1 MLIFNSF
8 AMLKK
13 YKTIIIKSLFIL
25 SIASGFSACNKDD
38 FFLLPDRGGI
48 DASIYS
54 TEGALELH
62 LNRAYDVIIPMFLYE
77 NFIAANM
84 QGRYGIHYANDESFF
99 PSVDEWARKAL
110 GLDVP
115 ALSNADVRFTGN
127 TTNGNAGGNKYM
139 DISRCNNA
147 IKFIPEGTLP
157 QATKDKFLGQY
168 YALRA
173 MVYFDMVK
181 VYGGVPLVLEPQDP
195 DNINISGRASARECF
210 NVILRDLDSAIVK
223 LKNVTWADA
232 NGRGRIDVLTATCIK
247 AKVLLYWASPQFN
260 PTNDPRHPY
269 DADRWNVALVANKAA
284 YDMAAAA
291 GKRLV
296 AKYEDIFRTE
306 PNPEAILVR
315 TYSSTFE
322 RRGQDAEYRSRPSSE
337 SNGGV
342 PYQGYRPTKKLVDA
356 YPMKDGNKIGE
367 STTYAYD
374 GTVFWVNRDPRF
386 EATIAYN
393 GSVWPLSAK
402 TTRRQWSYVGAID
415 ETNIIGLYCKRFTTP
430 GLAVANVRYTNNLG
444 GNGMDWIE
452 LRLAEVMLNLA
463 ECANEA
469 PTGNISVAKD
479 MVKQIRIRAGIEQ
492 GTNDYGLGLAG
503 KSEMRD
509 LILNERMIEFA
520 FENKRN
526 SDLRRTRQMHLL
538 SGRMETIE
546 FQVKDAAAKTA
557 LEAGTPRFRESL
569 NLNNKATFLQYFK
582 EPLTVY
588 IQNYSTYSV
597 PEFHYFYTFHN
608 DFVYRG
614 NNIQPTIGWAGG
626 NFDPLDN

>member
-1 MLIFNSF
+1 MLSN
-8 AMLKK
+8 
-13 YKTIIIKSLFIL
+13 YKNIIKKSLVGL
-25 SIASGFSACNKDD
+25 SIAIGISACNKDK

-48 DASIYS
+48 DGAIYS
-54 TEGALELH
+54 TEGALEMH

-84 QGRYGIHYANDESFF
+84 QGRYGVHYASDENYF
-99 PSVDEWARKAL
+99 PSIDEWARKSL

-115 ALSNADVRFTGN
+115 ALSNSDVRFTGN

-147 IKFIPEGTLP
+147 IKYIPEGTLP

-168 YALRA
+168 YTLRA
-173 MVYFDMVK
+173 MVYFDLVK

-195 DNINISGRASARECF
+195 DNITIGGRSSARECF
-210 NVILRDLDSAIVK
+210 DVIIRDLDSAIVK

-232 NGRGRIDVLTATCIK
+232 NGRGRIDALTATCLK

-260 PTNDPRHPY
+260 PKTDPKHPY
-269 DADRWNVALVANKAA
+269 DAERWTTALAANKAA
-284 YDMAAAA
+284 YDMAIAA

-296 AKYEDIFRTE
+296 PKYEDIFRTE

-337 SNGGV
+337 NGNGA
-342 PYQGYRPTKKLVDA
+342 PYQGYRPTKKLIDA
-356 YPMKDGNKIGE
+356 YPMKDGNKIGT
-367 STTYAYD
+367 SATYAYD

-393 GSVWPLSAK
+393 GSVWPLSGK
-402 TTRRQWSYVGAID
+402 TTRKQWSYVGAAD

-430 GLAVANVRYTNNLG
+430 GLAAASVRYTNNLG

-463 ECANEA
+463 ECANEK
-469 PTGNISVAKD
+469 GDIGLAKD
-479 MVKQIRIRAGIEQ
+479 MVKQIRVRAGIEA
-492 GTNDYGLGLAG
+492 GTNDYGLGSVL
-503 KSEMRD
+503 SISDMSD
-509 LILNERMIEFA
+509 LIMNERMIEFA

-526 SDLRRTRQMHLL
+526 SDLRRTRRMHLL
-538 SGRMETIE
+538 SGDMETIE
-546 FQVKDAAAKTA
+546 FQPKDAAAKTA
-557 LEAGTPRFRESL
+557 LEAGTPRLRESL
-569 NLNNKATFLQYFK
+569 NLNNKATYLQYFK
-582 EPLTVY
+582 EPIIVKVS
-588 IQNYSTYSV
+588 NYSPYSI

-614 NNIQPTIGWAGG
+614 NNIQPTIGWVGG
-626 NFDPLDN
+626 TFDPLD

>member
-1 MLIFNSF
+1 MFR
-8 AMLKK
+8 K
-13 YKTIIIKSLFIL
+13 YKNIIKKSIVVL
-25 SIASGFSACNKDD
+25 SIAIGFSACNKDK

-54 TEGALELH
+54 IEGALDMH
-62 LNRAYDVIIPMFLYE
+62 LNRAYDVIVPMFLYE

-84 QGRYGIHYANDESFF
+84 QGRYGVHYANDESFF
-99 PSVDEWARKAL
+99 PSIDEWARKAL
-110 GLDVP
+110 GIDP
-115 ALSNADVRFTGN
+115 TGTLSNTDVRFTGN

-157 QATKDKFLGQY
+157 LDVKNRFLGQY

-195 DNINISGRASARECF
+195 ENITISGRNSAKECF
-210 NVILRDLDSAIVK
+210 DVIIKDLDSAIVK
-223 LKNVTWADA
+223 LKNVTFADA
-232 NGRGRIDVLTATCIK
+232 NGRGRIDALTATCLK

-260 PTNDPRHPY
+260 PKTDPKHPY
-269 DADRWNVALVANKAA
+269 DAERWTTALAANKAA
-284 YDMAAAA
+284 YDMAYNVM

-296 AKYEDIFRTE
+296 PKYEDIFRTE
-306 PNPEAILVR
+306 PSTENILVR

-322 RRGQDAEYRSRPSSE
+322 RRGQDAESRSRPSSE
-337 SNGGV
+337 NNNQA
-342 PYQGYRPTKKLVDA
+342 PYQGYRPTKSLIDA
-356 YPMKDGNKIGE
+356 YPMKDGNKIGA
-367 STTYAYD
+367 SGAYPYD
-374 GTVFWVNRDPRF
+374 PTIFWVNRDPRF

-393 GSVWPLSAK
+393 GSIWPLSAK
-402 TTRRQWSYVGAID
+402 TGRRQWSYVGASG

-430 GLAVANVRYTNNLG
+430 NLPVASVRYTNNLG

-463 ECANEA
+463 ECANEK
-469 PTGNISVAKD
+469 GEMSLAKD
-479 MVKQIRIRAGIEQ
+479 MVRQIRVRAGIEP
-492 GTNDYGLGLAG
+492 GSNDYGLGAAN
-503 KSEMRD
+503 SISAMSD
-509 LILNERMIEFA
+509 LIMNERMIEFA

-526 SDLRRTRQMHLL
+526 SDLRRTRRMHLL
-538 SGRMETIE
+538 SGYMETIE
-546 FQVKDAAAKTA
+546 FQPKDAADKTA
-557 LEAGTPRFRESL
+557 LEAGTPMLRETL
-569 NLNNKATFLQYFK
+569 NLNVKATYLQYFK
-582 EPLTVY
+582 EPLTVRVT
-588 IQNYSTYSV
+588 NYTPYSV

-626 NFDPLDN
+626 NFDPLD